1 VALEM
6 DDETGALQAG
16 LIEGDKKSHYL
27 TIGEEEDGIKLVSA
41 DFAGDRA
48 LIRKGTQEEWL
59 TMGAGGS
66 RTPAAAPTDP
76 TNEIGRRERFREM
89 MAARLA
95 QRRTNTIAAA
105 APPPQPT
112 VNTNRPQF
120 KSMEEMKEFY
130 RQKNLELIRA
140 GGKKGPPLPVALS
153 PEDDA
158 QLVKEGVLP
167 PNE

>member
-1 VALEM
+1 
-6 DDETGALQAG
+6 
-16 LIEGDKKSHYL
+16 
-27 TIGEEEDGIKLVSA
+27 
-41 DFAGDRA
+41 
-48 LIRKGTQEEWL
+48 
-59 TMGAGGS
+59 
-66 RTPAAAPTDP
+66 
-76 TNEIGRRERFREM
+76 M

>member
-1 VALEM
+1 M

-66 RTPAAAPTDP
+66 RSSADTKPTDP

-95 QRRTNTIAAA
+95 QRRTNTIAAT
-105 APPPQPT
+105 APPPPPPS
-112 VNTNRPQF
+112 NISTNLPQF
-120 KSMEEMKEFY
+120 KNNEEMHAYY
-130 RQKNLELIRA
+130 RKINLDLIRA